1 MPLHAALHLIGQGRS
16 LTSDQTADAFAV
28 IMRGDATPTLI
39 GGLLLGLRARGE
51 TADEVAGAARAMRAA
66 MVAVR
71 PATDRVLV
79 DTCGTGGGTVSTF
92 NISTAAALVAAAA
105 GAGVPKHGNRSYTSK
120 CGSADVLEALGVNIL
135 LDAEP
140 AAAVLN
146 QVGMVFLFA
155 PTFHPAMRHVGPT
168 RKELGVA
175 TIMNLLGPLTNPA
188 GVERQV
194 IGVADR
200 SRAPLMA
207 EALLR
212 LGATRALV
220 VHGEVGMDEV
230 SPAGV
235 TAVWEVADGAVRTWT
250 LDPGDYDLK
259 WDRLEDL
266 AGRAPAENAVRIE
279 RLLNGEKDEAGRRAV
294 LLNAAAALYVS
305 GLAPDYAGAVE
316 LARSSLA
323 SGAAAKALGNLRA
336 AAPR

>member
-1 MPLHAALHLIGQGRS
+1 MIKDVIALLLDGKDLKRAQAYEAMNEIMQG
-16 LTSDQTADAFAV
+16 A
-28 IMRGDATPTLI
+28 ATPSQIAGFLI
-39 GGLLLGLRARGE
+39 ALRSKGE
-51 TADEVAGAARAMRAA
+51 TPEEIAGCALSMRDAATPLAITSRRI
-66 MVAVR
+66 
-71 PATDRVLV
+71 V
-79 DTCGTGGGTVSTF
+79 DSCGTGGDGKAGLNV
-92 NISTAAALVAAAA
+92 STAAAFVAA
-105 GAGVPKHGNRSYTSK
+105 GAGLTVAKHGNRAISSK

-230 SPAGV
+230 SPVGV
-235 TAVWEVADGAVRTWT
+235 TAVWELADGAVRTWT

-266 AGRAPAENAVRIE
+266 AGGAPTENAVRIE
-279 RLLNGEKDEAGRRAV
+279 RLLNGEQDEAGRRAV
-294 LLNAAAALYVS
+294 LLNAAAALYVA

-323 SGAAAKALGNLRA
+323 SGAAAKALGDLRA